1 MKRAQIVSLRLPA
14 RHNCSPSQRD
24 LRVARAMDRTDGRA
38 LAFAASTHESTGEE
52 WVPPGAPLR
61 AGQLHGVFTFHFAAA
76 LKRAEQPTLNDLQR
90 IVREGYA
97 RERRA
102 EPSRAEPSRAEPS
115 RAATAV

>member
-1 MKRAQIVSLRLPA
+1 
-14 RHNCSPSQRD
+14 
-24 LRVARAMDRTDGRA
+24 MDRTDGRA

-61 AGQLHGVFTFHFAAA
+61 AGRLHSVFTFHFAAA
-76 LKRAEQPTLNDLQR
+76 LIRAEQPTLIDLQR

-102 EPSRAEPSRAEPS
+102 EPSRHRSLAGRRACACLEPDREVAGVACFGGA
-115 RAATAV
+115 RTAFHGTA